1 MIIWYDHML
10 ICMLIPY
17 NHILATQHMII
28 WYDHMLIRT
37 QHMIIEYDRI
47 PCTYEIFFETIITSD
62 INPVQFHLHTH
73 PDH

>member
-17 NHILATQHMII
+17 NHILATQHKII

>member
-10 ICMLIPY
+10 L
-17 NHILATQHMII
+17 
-28 WYDHMLIRT
+28 RT